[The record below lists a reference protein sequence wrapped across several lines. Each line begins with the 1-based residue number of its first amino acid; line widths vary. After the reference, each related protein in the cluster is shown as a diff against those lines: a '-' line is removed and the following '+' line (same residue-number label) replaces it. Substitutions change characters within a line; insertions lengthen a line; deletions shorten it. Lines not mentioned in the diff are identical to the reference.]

1 MADRGNCPGCADKA
15 APISGGGNRLVAFKP
30 LGERGPTVYRDMT
43 GIEPEAVE
51 RLSRSPF
58 ADGGSPFDSEQ
69 LFTQA
74 AEPQRTDRDAN
85 SASAGG
91 AVVDERVLADIHQLT
106 RSVEMLRRQL
116 ARQQTSTYLQE
127 GLPWLEPQATAA
139 PEGGRQADETTHR
152 SDDPNELRRILERI
166 RDRTEG
172 IKVGPSAGERP
183 EPKGED
189 LFPVPNLGEKERE
202 PRPGG
207 SKLFPVPED
216 LVERPRSIFDEI
228 RRAAEKARRPGPLG
242 DWLDSDAPP
251 TILRDPF
258 LELDEMRRKQEEWRD
273 NKRIWDWIRREL
285 DWGRPTT
292 HERPW
297 WFDPPTNQREAEQ
310 RKREE
315 GIPKIREGVGII
327 GPIALVD
334 VPTGLWGGR
343 SLGGNAFVGGVFV
356 EIPIGENG
364 VLRIGI
370 GAVADP
376 NSRIPIIG
384 GEGVITIPFR

>member
-1 MADRGNCPGCADKA
+1 M
-15 APISGGGNRLVAFKP
+15 VAFKP

-58 ADGGSPFDSEQ
+58 EGGYRQAGSDEPRTARADTPRPGPAESAAKESGAARIEEKVLWELRQ
-69 LFTQA
+69 LSRMVEHLLWRA
-74 AEPQRTDRDAN
+74 AQQP
-85 SASAGG
+85 ASA
-91 AVVDERVLADIHQLT
+91 
-106 RSVEMLRRQL
+106 
-116 ARQQTSTYLQE
+116 YLHE
-127 GLPWLEPQATAA
+127 GLPWLEPQATAS
-139 PEGGRQADETTHR
+139 PEGSRQAEETTQR
-152 SDDPNELRRILERI
+152 SDDPKELRRMLERI
-166 RDRTEG
+166 RERTEG
-172 IKVGPSAGERP
+172 IKVGPRAGERP

-216 LVERPRSIFDEI
+216 LVERPRSIFDEV
-228 RRAAEKARRPGPLG
+228 RSAAEKARQPGPLG
-242 DWLDSDAPP
+242 DRLDSDLPP
-251 TILRDPF
+251 TMMPHPLPDPF
-258 LELDEMRRKQEEWRD
+258 LELDEERRKQEEWRY
-273 NKRIWDWIRREL
+273 NRRIWDWISREL

-310 RKREE
+310 RKQEV
-315 GIPKIREGVGII
+315 GIPKIREGVGVL
-327 GPIALVD
+327 GPIALID

-343 SLGGNAFVGGVFV
+343 SLGGNAFVGGMFV
-356 EIPIGENG
+356 EMPIGENG
-364 VLRIGI
+364 VVRLGV
-370 GAVADP
+370 GAVVDP